1 VTAFGRTGTWFAVEH
16 DGAVP
21 DVVTFGKGIGGGVLP
36 LSGMV
41 ATRSIREVVGSSPSG
56 FSYGHTFSG
65 YPLGCAVGCAVID
78 TIEEEGLVAAAAAKG
93 DRIRAELERM
103 AAAHPMM
110 AAIRGRGLLQG
121 IELRHPQTGERFAE
135 GDRVSGRVVR
145 AARERG
151 LMIYACPTPVLNRH
165 MDAVMLAPPL
175 IISDAEID
183 EMLETVDEAVG
194 AVEST
199 L

>member
-1 VTAFGRTGTWFAVEH
+1 
-16 DGAVP
+16 
-21 DVVTFGKGIGGGVLP
+21 
-36 LSGMV
+36 MV
-41 ATRSIREVVGSSPSG
+41 ATRRIREVVGGAPSG

-78 TIEEEGLVAAAAAKG
+78 TIEQEGLVAEAARKG
-93 DRIRAELERM
+93 ELLQAGLERL

-110 AAIRGRGLLQG
+110 YDVRGRGLLRG
-121 IELRHPQTGERFAE
+121 VELRHPATGERFQATE
-135 GDRVSGRVVR
+135 RISGRVVA

-151 LMIYACPTPVLNRH
+151 VMIYSCPTPVLNGH

-175 IISDAEID
+175 IISEAE
-183 EMLETVDEAVG
+183 LDEAVAAVDAAVG
-194 AVEST
+194 AIESQ